1 VLVAGLASPA
11 LLPPSGTAGKPKL
24 HVPPARQLQ
33 ALSTH
38 EQSPVQVTGPER
50 GFEPPQPGAAA
61 IAISNSADGMDTSI
75 VGRVMVSAGTTSGFR
90 S

>member
-1 VLVAGLASPA
+1 LLVAGAASPA

-24 HVPPARQLQ
+24 QVPPARQLQ

-38 EQSPVQVTGPER
+38 EQSPVQVTGPGW

-61 IAISNSADGMDTSI
+61 IASSNSAGGKDTSS
-75 VGRVMVSAGTTSGFR
+75 VERVMLGTTNGFR